1 MTTSYILSSMPNFI
15 RIPYSIYE
23 IFNSFKLLSQISV
36 TDMTYFLADVIC
48 DFFTFQQGSAPAHRA
63 RETLALYC
71 QLKHPTSVHH
81 PHWIG
86 HQTLNSPDLNPVDY
100 AIWDILHTKAA
111 FVCRPTSAKIPGFM
125 EILSKFSAV
134 TVTVAPRQTFTV
146 YSPRG
151 ALQVWKI
158 L

>member
-100 AIWDILHTKAA
+100 AIWSILQERVYRCQIRDVNHMKERLIKEWRR
-111 FVCRPTSAKIPGFM
+111 FDRNI
-125 EILSKFSAV
+125 IDRAV
-134 TVTVAPRQTFTV
+134 NQWRDRLYTLNV
-146 YSPRG
+146 
-151 ALQVWKI
+151 
-158 L
+158 